1 MSCERKPDVFA
12 LPGYRLIEPLGSGG
26 FGEVWKCEAPGG
38 LFKAIKFVYGNLET
52 FDLETARAEQELAA
66 LQCVK
71 EVRHPFVLSLDRIEI
86 VKGELL
92 IVMELA
98 DKSLHDS
105 FVEYQSSGLVGI
117 PRDALLRYV
126 RDAAEALDH
135 MNEKHNLQHLD
146 IKPRNLFLISDRVK
160 VADFGLVK
168 QIERTG
174 NDGMAGGVTPL
185 YAAPET
191 FNGKISPQSD
201 QYSLAIVY
209 LELLTG
215 RRPFNGKSV
224 RELAQQHLYDEP
236 ELRSLPEMERPVLAR
251 ALAKD
256 PSKRFAN
263 CLAFVRALYAAQGRI
278 RPVRP
283 PEENGAAA
291 HGGKTLAQTLEDIS
305 LEEEVEQVFAERK
318 TKTSISIDLEEV
330 SRLGIT
336 MAQPQS
342 GALRPSIIIGLGTF
356 GRLALQE
363 LRCRFIDR
371 FGDLSKAP
379 IIRFLYVDSDGEAI
393 QQSVRGSS
401 ETALPRNETY
411 HLPIQAAGRYRR
423 RSLDQLSDWLP
434 REKLHS
440 IPRSLQAQ
448 GSRALGRLAF
458 VDNHLRF
465 LARLRREVQS
475 ATHADALYQTVSQTG
490 LALRDSIPRVYIL
503 AGASGSCSGFL
514 IDLAFGLRRL
524 LTQLRHETADIH
536 LLLSCGAVEDPAT
549 PATELANTY
558 ATLTELNHFADPTI
572 PFVAQYAADTP
583 RMVEQGSGFSSI
595 YLLPQAQRTSGALRD
610 QVAHTC
616 SYLFHDLTTP
626 LGLHLD
632 RARSRKG
639 PADSF
644 VFRSFGTYA
653 VWYPRGLLLR
663 LAARQSCRELVEE
676 WCSPGPPNSVQ
687 EIEAACAR
695 ILADSE
701 LQPEMLTARIDD
713 AARPA
718 FGVLPA
724 DALTR
729 LLCTLEEQAQ
739 LHVALDDPGNWAKQ
753 AAGRLREWVG
763 AAPPLDLEDSGQSLV
778 DAEWRKSQLHK
789 ALTVAAQSLATEWDQ
804 RLAKVAFGLMEHP
817 GKKVAAAEE
826 AFLRFKRFCKE
837 ALAMYKVRRE
847 QQALRAQQS
856 QAKLDVALQHC
867 LNDTRP
873 AGWSL
878 SSLLLLG
885 NSSRRSLR
893 LFMDH
898 MATFARQ
905 CLAAELAGS
914 GQLFFT
920 LLSTKIED
928 RLRELQFCRQR
939 LRTVADHLGSAQEHI
954 NDLAN
959 AVSGSGI
966 RAMHWALSST
976 ECFWDSIRH
985 SSTVRVILPD
995 GDRDLGTAA
1004 ARFASTLTQV
1014 QRAQLDQALQDGVLG
1029 PQRGLQTACAGAGDL
1044 ARSLALPL
1052 VDVAASYSGDLLPIT
1067 DVADVEFSRL
1077 GSEPEKLTAE
1087 IEKYLSRAEP
1097 LLQSI
1102 SSAQREDTFLLI
1114 PASEPGT
1121 ALSEIVQQ
1129 VAPRATVVRVPG
1141 QAHLMIC
1148 REQGKLNLDDVQ
1160 ALMNPCR
1167 KAYEEASIMPQVS
1180 PHSRFDIID
1189 WLPLDP

>member
-135 MNEKHNLQHLD
+135 MNERHNLQHLD

-168 QIERTG
+168 QIERNSQG
-174 NDGMAGGVTPL
+174 GLSGGVTPL

-191 FNGKISPQSD
+191 FNGKISPHSD

-236 ELRSLPEMERPVLAR
+236 ELRSLPEGERPVLAR

-263 CLAFVRALYAAQGRI
+263 CLAFVRALYAAQGRL
-278 RPVRP
+278 RPARP
-283 PEENGAAA
+283 PEENGANTP
-291 HGGKTLAQTLEDIS
+291 HGGKTLAETLEDIS
-305 LEEEVEQVFAERK
+305 LEEEVEKVFAEKRV
-318 TKTSISIDLEEV
+318 TSVSIELEEV

-342 GALRPSIIIGLGTF
+342 GALRPSLIIGLGSF

-371 FGDLSKAP
+371 FGDLAKAP
-379 IIRFLYVDSDGEAI
+379 IIRFLYVDSDGDAI
-393 QQSVRGSS
+393 QQSVRGST
-401 ETALPRNETY
+401 ETAIPRGETY
-411 HLPIQAAGRYRR
+411 HLPIQAASRYRR

-440 IPRSLQAQ
+440 IPRSLQAN

-465 LARLRREVQS
+465 LARLRREVQQ

-514 IDLAFGLRRL
+514 VDLAFGLRRL
-524 LTQLRHETADIH
+524 LTQLRHENADIH
-536 LLLSCGAVEDPAT
+536 LFLSCGALQDPGT

-558 ATLTELNHFADPTI
+558 ATITELNHFTDPAI
-572 PFVAQYAADTP
+572 PFVAQYAADAP
-583 RMVEQGSGFSSI
+583 RVVEPGSGFSSI
-595 YLLPQAQRTSGALRD
+595 YLLPQAQRTSNSLRD
-610 QVAHTC
+610 LVAHTC
-616 SYLFHDLTTP
+616 SYLFHELTTP

-632 RARSRKG
+632 RARTRKG
-639 PADSF
+639 PADSLM
-644 VFRSFGTYA
+644 FRSFGTYA

-663 LAARQSCRELVEE
+663 LAARQSCRELAEE
-676 WCSPGPPNSVQ
+676 WCATGTPNSAQ

-724 DALTR
+724 EALTR
-729 LLCTLEEQAQ
+729 LLGNLEDQTQQSLAM
-739 LHVALDDPGNWAKQ
+739 DDPGSWAKQ
-753 AAGRLREWVG
+753 ALGRLRDWVG
-763 AAPPLDLEDSGQSLV
+763 AAPPLDLDDSGQSLI

-789 ALTVAAQSLATEWDQ
+789 ALTLASQKLATEWDH
-804 RLAKVAFGLMEHP
+804 RLAAVAFGLMEHP
-817 GKKVAAAEE
+817 GKRIAAAEE
-826 AFLRFKRFCKE
+826 AFTRFKRFCKE

-856 QAKLDVALQHC
+856 QAKLDIALQHC
-867 LNDTRP
+867 LNDT
-873 AGWSL
+873 GSTSWSL
-878 SSLLLLG
+878 SSLLMG

-914 GQLFFT
+914 GQLFFS
-920 LLSTKIED
+920 LLLTKIED

-939 LRTVADHLGSAQEHI
+939 LRAVVDYLGSAQENI
-954 NDLAN
+954 NDLAS

-966 RAMHWALSST
+966 RAMHWAMSSA
-976 ECFWDSIRH
+976 ESFWDSIRH
-985 SSTVRVILPD
+985 SSTVRVILPV

-1004 ARFASTLTQV
+1004 ARFASTMTLE
-1014 QRAQLDQALQDGVLG
+1014 QRVQLDNALQEGVLG
-1029 PQRGLQTACAGAGDL
+1029 PQRGLQVACAGSTDL
-1044 ARSLALPL
+1044 ARLLALPL
-1052 VDVAASYSGDLLPIT
+1052 VDVAASYSSALLPIT
-1067 DVADVEFSRL
+1067 DVAEVEFNRV
-1077 GSEPEKLTAE
+1077 ETQPEKLVTE
-1087 IEKYLSRAEP
+1087 IEKYLARAEP
-1097 LLQSI
+1097 LLEATVST
-1102 SSAQREDTFLLI
+1102 AREDTFLLI
-1114 PASEPGT
+1114 PASDKGKAFAEV
-1121 ALSEIVQQ
+1121 VQG
-1129 VAPRATVVRVPG
+1129 VSPRATVVRVPG

-1148 REQGKLNLDDVQ
+1148 REQTNLGLEDVQ
-1160 ALMNPCR
+1160 FLMNPCR
-1167 KAYEEASIMPQVS
+1167 KAYEEAAIMPQAS
-1180 PHSRFDIID
+1180 PHSRFDIVD

>member
-52 FDLETARAEQELAA
+52 FDLETARAEQELQA

-86 VKGELL
+86 VHGELL

-117 PRDALLRYV
+117 PRDALLRYI

-168 QIERTG
+168 HIERNS
-174 NDGMAGGVTPL
+174 NDGLAGGITPL

-215 RRPFNGKSV
+215 RRPFNGRSV
-224 RELAQQHLYDEP
+224 RELAHQHLNEEP
-236 ELRSLPEMERPVLAR
+236 ELRSLPEAERPVLAR

-256 PSKRFAN
+256 PSKRFTN
-263 CLAFVRALYAAQGRI
+263 CLAFVRALYSAQGKI
-278 RPVRP
+278 RAVSSVDDSSAAR
-283 PEENGAAA
+283 GAV
-291 HGGKTLAQTLEDIS
+291 TLSETMEDIS
-305 LEEEVEQVFAERK
+305 LEEEVENVLSDNR
-318 TKTSISIDLEEV
+318 TPSSIDLEEV

-342 GALRPSIIIGLGTF
+342 GALRPSIIIGLGSF

-363 LRCRFIDR
+363 LKCRFIDR
-371 FGDLSKAP
+371 FGDLNKAP

-401 ETALPRNETY
+401 ETSLPKSETY
-411 HLPIQAAGRYRR
+411 HLPIQAASRYRR
-423 RSLDQLSDWLP
+423 RSLDHLSDWLP

-465 LARLRREVQS
+465 LARLRRELQH
-475 ATHADALYQTVSQTG
+475 ATHADALYQTVTQTG
-490 LALRDSIPRVYIL
+490 LALRDSTPRVYVL
-503 AGASGSCSGFL
+503 AGAAGSCSGFL
-514 IDLAFGLRRL
+514 VDLAYGLRRL
-524 LTQLRHETADIH
+524 LTQLRHENANIN
-536 LLLSCGAVEDPAT
+536 LMLSCGAVQDPST
-549 PATELANTY
+549 PAAELANTY
-558 ATLTELNHFADPTI
+558 ATLTELNHFGDPGC
-572 PFVAQYAADTP
+572 PFVAQYGPDSP
-583 RMVEQGSGFSSI
+583 RMVEQGTSFSSI
-595 YLLPQAQRTSGALRD
+595 YLLPQAQRSANAMRD

-616 SYLFHDLTTP
+616 SYLFHELTTP

-632 RARSRKG
+632 RVRERRVAAESL
-639 PADSF
+639 

-663 LAARQSCRELVEE
+663 LAARKVCCELVEE
-676 WCSPGPPNSVQ
+676 WCAQGPANASQ
-687 EIEAACAR
+687 EIDAACSR
-695 ILADSE
+695 IFAEHE
-701 LQPEMLTARIDD
+701 LQPEILTSRIDD

-718 FGVLPA
+718 FGMLSA
-724 DALTR
+724 EALTK
-729 LLCTLEEQAQ
+729 LLSVLEDQVHQ
-739 LHVALDDPGNWAKQ
+739 HVALDDPANWAKQ
-753 AAGRLREWVG
+753 AAARLREWVG
-763 AAPPLDLEDSGQSLV
+763 AAPPLDLDESGQSLV

-789 ALTVAAQSLATEWDQ
+789 ALTAAAQKLAGEWDQ
-804 RLAKVAFGLMEHP
+804 RFSSVAFGLTEHS
-817 GKKVAAAEE
+817 GKRIAAAED
-826 AFLRFKRFCKE
+826 AFLRFKRYCKE
-837 ALAMYKVRRE
+837 AIALYKVRRE
-847 QQALRAQQS
+847 QQALRAQASQS
-856 QAKLDVALQHC
+856 KLEAALQVC
-867 LNDTRP
+867 LNDSGNT
-873 AGWSL
+873 GWGL
-878 SSLLLLG
+878 SSLLSLG
-885 NSSRRSLR
+885 NSTRRNLR

-898 MATFARQ
+898 MAIFARQ

-920 LLSTKIED
+920 LLSAKVED

-939 LRTVADHLGSAQEHI
+939 LRGVVDYLGSAQENI
-954 NDLAN
+954 NDLAS
-959 AVSGSGI
+959 AVSGSGV
-966 RAMHWALSST
+966 RAMHWALSSA
-976 ECFWDSIRH
+976 ESFWDSIRQ

-1004 ARFASTLTQV
+1004 MRFASTLTTE
-1014 QRAQLDQALQDGVLG
+1014 QRSQLDQALQDGILG
-1029 PQRGLQTACAGAGDL
+1029 PQRGLQNACAGSADL
-1044 ARSLALPL
+1044 TRLLALPL
-1052 VDVAASYSGDLLPIT
+1052 VEATAGFTSALLPIT
-1067 DVADVEFSRL
+1067 DVAEVEFNRV
-1077 GSEPEKLTAE
+1077 EAFPEKLVSE
-1087 IEKYLSRAEP
+1087 IEKYLARAEP
-1097 LLQSI
+1097 LLQATVSTG
-1102 SSAQREDTFLLI
+1102 REDTFLLI
-1114 PASEPGT
+1114 PASEPGKSL
-1121 ALSEIVQQ
+1121 AEVVQK
-1129 VAPRATVVRVPG
+1129 VAPRSTVVRVPG

-1148 REQGKLNLDDVQ
+1148 REQSNLNLEDVQ
-1160 ALMNPCR
+1160 HLMSPCR
-1167 KAYEEASIMPQVS
+1167 KAYEESAIMPLAS
-1180 PHSRFDIID
+1180 PHSRFDIAE

>member
-86 VKGELL
+86 VHGELL

-98 DKSLHDS
+98 DKSLHDC

-117 PRDALLRYV
+117 PRDALLRYI

-168 QIERTG
+168 QIERNG
-174 NDGMAGGVTPL
+174 SSGLSGGVTPL

-215 RRPFNGKSV
+215 RRPFNGRSV
-224 RELAQQHLYDEP
+224 RELAQQHLNEEP
-236 ELRSLPEMERPVLAR
+236 ELRSLPEAERPVLSR
-251 ALAKD
+251 ALSKD
-256 PSKRFAN
+256 PNQRFAN
-263 CLAFVRALYAAQGRI
+263 CLAFVRTLYAAQGRI
-278 RPVRP
+278 RALSSVDDGTLAR
-283 PEENGAAA
+283 
-291 HGGKTLAQTLEDIS
+291 GGKTLSETMEDIS
-305 LEEEVEQVFAERK
+305 LEEEVEKVFAEKK
-318 TKTSISIDLEEV
+318 TPSSVNLEEV

-342 GALRPSIIIGLGTF
+342 GALRPSIIVGLGSF

-371 FGDLSKAP
+371 FGDLNKAP

-401 ETALPRNETY
+401 ETALPRSETF
-411 HLPIQAAGRYRR
+411 HLPIQTASRYRR
-423 RSLDQLSDWLP
+423 RSLDHLSDWLP

-440 IPRSLQAQ
+440 IPRSLQTQ

-465 LARLRREVQS
+465 LARLRRELQH

-490 LALRDSIPRVYIL
+490 LALRDSTPRVYIL
-503 AGASGSCSGFL
+503 AGAAGSCSGFL
-514 IDLAFGLRRL
+514 VDLAFGLRRL
-524 LTQLRHETADIH
+524 LTQLRHENANIN
-536 LLLSCGAVEDPAT
+536 LLLSCGALQDPST
-549 PATELANTY
+549 PAAELANTY
-558 ATLTELNHFADPTI
+558 ATLTELNHFGDPSCS
-572 PFVAQYAADTP
+572 FVAQYSADSP
-583 RMVEQGSGFSSI
+583 RMVEQGTAFSSI
-595 YLLPQAQRTSGALRD
+595 YLLPQSQRSATSLRD

-616 SYLFHDLTTP
+616 SYLFHELTTP

-632 RARSRKG
+632 RVRERKTA
-639 PADSF
+639 ADSL

-663 LAARQSCRELVEE
+663 LSARQVCRELVEE
-676 WCSPGPPNSVQ
+676 WCGTGPPTASQ

-695 ILADSE
+695 ILAEHE
-701 LQPEMLTARIDD
+701 LQPEILTSRLDE
-713 AARPA
+713 AARSS
-718 FGVLPA
+718 FGMLSA
-724 DALTR
+724 EALTK
-729 LLCTLEEQAQ
+729 LLSTLEDQVHQ
-739 LHVALDDPGNWAKQ
+739 HVALDDPANWAKQ
-753 AAGRLREWVG
+753 AAARLREWVG
-763 AAPPLDLEDSGQSLV
+763 AAPPLDLDDSGQSLV

-789 ALTVAAQSLATEWDQ
+789 VLTAAAQNLANEWDQ
-804 RLAKVAFGLMEHP
+804 RFATVAFGLMEHS
-817 GKKVAAAEE
+817 GKRVAAAED

-837 ALAMYKVRRE
+837 AIAIYKGRRE
-847 QQALRAQQS
+847 QQALRAQAS
-856 QAKLDVALQHC
+856 QAKLEAALQLC
-867 LNDTRP
+867 GNDS
-873 AGWSL
+873 GSSWGL

-885 NSSRRSLR
+885 NSTRRNLR

-898 MATFARQ
+898 MAVFARQ
-905 CLAAELAGS
+905 CHAAELAGS

-920 LLSTKIED
+920 LLSAKIED

-939 LRTVADHLGSAQEHI
+939 LRTVVDHLGSAQEHI

-966 RAMHWALSST
+966 RAMHWALSSP
-976 ECFWDSIRH
+976 ESFWDSIRQ
-985 SSTVRVILPD
+985 SGTVRVILAD

-1004 ARFASTLTQV
+1004 SRFAASLSEE
-1014 QRAQLDQALQDGVLG
+1014 QRGQLDQALQDGVLG
-1029 PQRGLQTACAGAGDL
+1029 PLRGLQTACAGSTDL
-1044 ARSLALPL
+1044 TKLLALPL
-1052 VDVAASYSGDLLPIT
+1052 VEGAASFSSALLPIT
-1067 DVADVEFSRL
+1067 DVAEVEFNRV
-1077 GSEPEKLTAE
+1077 EAYPEKLVAE
-1087 IEKYLSRAEP
+1087 VEKYLSRAEP
-1097 LLQSI
+1097 LLQATI
-1102 SSAQREDTFLLI
+1102 STGREDTFLLI
-1114 PASEPGT
+1114 PASEPGKSL
-1121 ALSEIVQQ
+1121 AEVVQQ
-1129 VAPRATVVRVPG
+1129 VAPRSTVVRVPG

-1148 REQGKLNLDDVQ
+1148 REQSNLNLEDVQ
-1160 ALMNPCR
+1160 HLMSPCR
-1167 KAYEEASIMPQVS
+1167 KAYEESAIMPLAS
-1180 PHSRFDIID
+1180 PHSRFDIAE

>member
-52 FDLETARAEQELAA
+52 FDLETARAEQELKA

-86 VKGELL
+86 VHGELL

-98 DKSLHDS
+98 DKSLHDA
-105 FVEYQSSGLVGI
+105 FVEYQSSGLIGI
-117 PRDALLRYV
+117 PRDALLRYI

-135 MNEKHNLQHLD
+135 MNEKHSLQHLD

-168 QIERTG
+168 QLELSS
-174 NDGMAGGVTPL
+174 NDGLTGGVTPL

-215 RRPFNGKSV
+215 RRPFNGRSV
-224 RELAQQHLYDEP
+224 RELAHQHLTEEP
-236 ELRSLPEMERPVLAR
+236 ELRSLPEAERPVLAR
-251 ALAKD
+251 ALSKD

-263 CLAFVRALYAAQGRI
+263 CLAFVRALYTAQGKI
-278 RPVRP
+278 RAVAPIHDPSSGPR
-283 PEENGAAA
+283 GT
-291 HGGKTLAQTLEDIS
+291 KTLSETLEDIS
-305 LEEEVEQVFAERK
+305 LEEEVEKVFSDKK
-318 TKTSISIDLEEV
+318 TPSSIDLEEV

-342 GALRPSIIIGLGTF
+342 GALRPSIIVGLGSF

-363 LRCRFIDR
+363 LKCRFIDR
-371 FGDLSKAP
+371 FGDLNKAP

-393 QQSVRGSS
+393 QESIRGSS
-401 ETALPRNETY
+401 ETSLPKNETY
-411 HLPIQAAGRYRR
+411 HLPIQAASRYRR
-423 RSLDQLSDWLP
+423 RSLDHLSDWLP

-465 LARLRREVQS
+465 LARLRRELQH
-475 ATHADALYQTVSQTG
+475 ATHADAVYQTVTQTG

-503 AGASGSCSGFL
+503 AGAAGSSSGFL
-514 IDLAFGLRRL
+514 VDLAFGLRRL
-524 LTQLRHETADIH
+524 LTQLRHGNANIN
-536 LLLSCGAVEDPAT
+536 LLLSCGAVQDPST
-549 PATELANTY
+549 PAAELANTY
-558 ATLTELNHFADPTI
+558 ATLTELNHFGDPSC
-572 PFVAQYAADTP
+572 PFVAQYGADSP
-583 RMVEQGSGFSSI
+583 RMVEQGTAYSSI
-595 YLLPQAQRTSGALRD
+595 YLLPQSERSPSALRD

-616 SYLFHDLTTP
+616 SYLFHELTTP

-632 RARSRKG
+632 RVRERRVAAESL
-639 PADSF
+639 

-663 LAARQSCRELVEE
+663 LAARKVCCDLVEQ
-676 WCSPGPPNSVQ
+676 WCAQGPPNAAQ
-687 EIEAACAR
+687 EIEAACSR
-695 ILADSE
+695 ILAEHE
-701 LQPEMLTARIDD
+701 LQPEILTSRIDE

-718 FGVLPA
+718 FGMLSA
-724 DALTR
+724 EALTK
-729 LLCTLEEQAQ
+729 LLSVLEDQVHQ
-739 LHVALDDPGNWAKQ
+739 HVALDDPANWAKQ
-753 AAGRLREWVG
+753 AAARLREWVG
-763 AAPPLDLEDSGQSLV
+763 AAPPLDLDDSGQSLV
-778 DAEWRKSQLHK
+778 DAEWRKSHLHK
-789 ALTVAAQSLATEWDQ
+789 ALTGAAQKLASEWDQ
-804 RLAKVAFGLMEHP
+804 RFAVVAFGLTEHS
-817 GKKVAAAEE
+817 GKRIAAAED
-826 AFLRFKRFCKE
+826 AFLRFKRYCKE
-837 ALAMYKVRRE
+837 AIALYKVRRE
-847 QQALRAQQS
+847 QQALRAQAS
-856 QAKLDVALQHC
+856 QAKLEMALQVC
-867 LNDTRP
+867 VNDSGNT
-873 AGWSL
+873 GWGL
-878 SSLLLLG
+878 SSLLSLG
-885 NSSRRSLR
+885 NSTRRNLR

-898 MATFARQ
+898 MAIFARQ

-920 LLSTKIED
+920 LLAARIED

-939 LRTVADHLGSAQEHI
+939 LRTVVDYLSSAQENI

-959 AVSGSGI
+959 AVSGSGV
-966 RAMHWALSST
+966 RAMHWALSSA
-976 ECFWDSIRH
+976 ESFWDSIRH

-1004 ARFASTLTQV
+1004 MRFAATLTTE
-1014 QRAQLDQALQDGVLG
+1014 QRSQLDQALQDGILG
-1029 PQRGLQTACAGAGDL
+1029 PQRGLQNACAGSGDL
-1044 ARSLALPL
+1044 TRLLALPL
-1052 VDVAASYSGDLLPIT
+1052 VEATANFTSGLLPIT
-1067 DVADVEFSRL
+1067 DVAEVEFNRV
-1077 GSEPEKLTAE
+1077 EAFPEKLVAE
-1087 IEKYLSRAEP
+1087 IEKYLARAEP
-1097 LLQSI
+1097 LLQATI
-1102 SSAQREDTFLLI
+1102 STGREDTFLLI
-1114 PASEPGT
+1114 PASEPGKSF
-1121 ALSEIVQQ
+1121 AEEVQI
-1129 VAPRATVVRVPG
+1129 VAPRSTVVRVPG

-1148 REQGKLNLDDVQ
+1148 REQSNLNLEDVQ
-1160 ALMNPCR
+1160 HLMSPCR
-1167 KAYEEASIMPQVS
+1167 KAYEESAIMPLAS
-1180 PHSRFDIID
+1180 PHSRFDIAE

>member
-1 MSCERKPDVFA
+1 
-12 LPGYRLIEPLGSGG
+12 
-26 FGEVWKCEAPGG
+26 
-38 LFKAIKFVYGNLET
+38 
-52 FDLETARAEQELAA
+52 
-66 LQCVK
+66 
-71 EVRHPFVLSLDRIEI
+71 
-86 VKGELL
+86 
-92 IVMELA
+92 
-98 DKSLHDS
+98 
-105 FVEYQSSGLVGI
+105 
-117 PRDALLRYV
+117 
-126 RDAAEALDH
+126 

-146 IKPRNLFLISDRVK
+146 IKPHNLFLISDRVK

-168 QIERTG
+168 QLERTS
-174 NDGMAGGVTPL
+174 NDGMTGGVTPL

-236 ELRSLPEMERPVLAR
+236 ELRLPARNGTPCACPSTGQRSGQTLRELPGLCPGVVCCSRPHPSLKTGRRKWRSRHSRREDPGPNAR
-251 ALAKD
+251 RYQLGGRGRAGLRRKKD
-256 PSKRFAN
+256 QDFDIDRVGGSLQAGNHYGPA
-263 CLAFVRALYAAQGRI
+263 
-278 RPVRP
+278 PVR
-283 PEENGAAA
+283 G
-291 HGGKTLAQTLEDIS
+291 
-305 LEEEVEQVFAERK
+305 
-318 TKTSISIDLEEV
+318 
-330 SRLGIT
+330 
-336 MAQPQS
+336 
-342 GALRPSIIIGLGTF
+342 LRPSIIIGLGTF

-371 FGDLSKAP
+371 FGDSSKSP

-393 QQSVRGSS
+393 QQSVRRSS
-401 ETALPRNETY
+401 ETALPRSETY

-448 GSRALGRLAF
+448 GSRASGRLAF

-490 LALRDSIPRVYIL
+490 LALRDSIPRIYIL

-524 LTQLRHETADIH
+524 LTQLRHENADIH
-536 LLLSCGAVEDPAT
+536 LLLSCGALEDPAT
-549 PATELANTY
+549 PTTELANAY

-583 RMVEQGSGFSSI
+583 RMVEQGSGFSNI
-595 YLLPQAQRTSGALRD
+595 YLLPQSHRTSAALRD

-616 SYLFHDLTTP
+616 SYLFHELTTP

-632 RARSRKG
+632 RARGRKG

-701 LQPEMLTARIDD
+701 LQPEMLTARIDE

-729 LLCTLEEQAQ
+729 LLCSLEEQAQ
-739 LHVALDDPGNWAKQ
+739 HHVALDDPRNWAKQ

-763 AAPPLDLEDSGQSLV
+763 AAPPLDMEDSGQSLV
-778 DAEWRKSQLHK
+778 DAEWRKS
-789 ALTVAAQSLATEWDQ
+789 VAQSPDHSGPILAAEWDQ
-804 RLAKVAFGLMEHP
+804 KLAKVAFGLMEHP
-817 GKKVAAAEE
+817 GKRVAAAEE

-847 QQALRAQQS
+847 QQALRVNS
-856 QAKLDVALQHC
+856 PK
-867 LNDTRP
+867 P
-873 AGWSL
+873 
-878 SSLLLLG
+878 SSMWLC
-885 NSSRRSLR
+885 N
-893 LFMDH
+893 
-898 MATFARQ
+898 
-905 CLAAELAGS
+905 
-914 GQLFFT
+914 
-920 LLSTKIED
+920 
-928 RLRELQFCRQR
+928 
-939 LRTVADHLGSAQEHI
+939 
-954 NDLAN
+954 
-959 AVSGSGI
+959 
-966 RAMHWALSST
+966 
-976 ECFWDSIRH
+976 
-985 SSTVRVILPD
+985 
-995 GDRDLGTAA
+995 TA
-1004 ARFASTLTQV
+1004 
-1014 QRAQLDQALQDGVLG
+1014 
-1029 PQRGLQTACAGAGDL
+1029 
-1044 ARSLALPL
+1044 
-1052 VDVAASYSGDLLPIT
+1052 
-1067 DVADVEFSRL
+1067 
-1077 GSEPEKLTAE
+1077 
-1087 IEKYLSRAEP
+1087 
-1097 LLQSI
+1097 
-1102 SSAQREDTFLLI
+1102 
-1114 PASEPGT
+1114 
-1121 ALSEIVQQ
+1121 
-1129 VAPRATVVRVPG
+1129 
-1141 QAHLMIC
+1141 
-1148 REQGKLNLDDVQ
+1148 
-1160 ALMNPCR
+1160 
-1167 KAYEEASIMPQVS
+1167 
-1180 PHSRFDIID
+1180 
-1189 WLPLDP
+1189 

>member
-1 MSCERKPDVFA
+1 MKSGSAK
-12 LPGYRLIEPLGSGG
+12 LPAASSGA
-26 FGEVWKCEAPGG
+26 F
-38 LFKAIKFVYGNLET
+38 IKFVYGNLET

-168 QIERTG
+168 QIERNG
-174 NDGMAGGVTPL
+174 NSGLSGGVTPL

-201 QYSLAIVY
+201 QYSLGIVY

-215 RRPFNGKSV
+215 RRPFNGRTV

-236 ELRSLPEMERPVLAR
+236 ELRSIPEAERPVLAR

-278 RPVRP
+278 RAARAA
-283 PEENGAAA
+283 EENGANAKE
-291 HGGKTLAQTLEDIS
+291 GGKTLAETMEDIS
-305 LEEEVEQVFAERK
+305 LEQEVDQVFALK
-318 TKTSISIDLEEV
+318 KSSAAIDLEEV

-336 MAQPQS
+336 MAQPAS
-342 GALRPSIIIGLGTF
+342 GALRPTILIGLGSF

-371 FGDLSKAP
+371 FGELSKAP
-379 IIRFLYVDSDGEAI
+379 VIRFLYVDSDGDAI

-401 ETALPRNETY
+401 ETALPRNDTY
-411 HLPIQAAGRYRR
+411 HLPIQAASRYRR

-465 LARLRREVQS
+465 LARLRRELQAV
-475 ATHADALYQTVSQTG
+475 THADALYQTVSQTG
-490 LALRDSIPRVYIL
+490 LALRDSIPRVYIM
-503 AGASGSCSGFL
+503 AGAAGSSSGFL
-514 IDLAFGLRRL
+514 VDLAFGLRRL
-524 LTQLRHETADIH
+524 LTQLRHENADIH
-536 LLLSCGAVEDPAT
+536 LLLSCGAVQDPAT
-549 PATELANTY
+549 PTTELANTY

-572 PFVAQYAADTP
+572 PFVAQYAADAP

-595 YLLPQAQRTSGALRD
+595 YLLPQSQRSPSALRD

-616 SYLFHDLTTP
+616 SYLFHELTTP

-632 RARSRKG
+632 RARIRKN
-639 PADSF
+639 PAESLG
-644 VFRSFGTYA
+644 FRSFGTYA

-663 LAARQSCRELVEE
+663 LAARQSCRELAEE
-676 WCSPGPPNSVQ
+676 WCATGLPSTIQ
-687 EIEAACAR
+687 EIEAACSR
-695 ILADSE
+695 ILSDPE
-701 LQPEMLTARIDD
+701 LQPEMLSSRIDE

-724 DALTR
+724 DALTQ
-729 LLCTLEEQAQ
+729 LLHALEEQSHQ
-739 LHVALDDPGNWAKQ
+739 QVALDDPGNWAKQ
-753 AAGRLREWVG
+753 AFGRLREWVG
-763 AAPPLDLEDSGQSLV
+763 AAPPLDLDDSGQSLV

-789 ALTVAAQSLATEWDQ
+789 ALLVATQKLATEWDQ
-804 RLAKVAFGLMEHP
+804 RLATAAFGLMEHS
-817 GKKVAAAEE
+817 GKRVATAEE

-837 ALAMYKVRRE
+837 ALAMYKVRRD
-847 QQALRAQQS
+847 QQAIRAQQS
-856 QAKLDVALQHC
+856 QTKLEAALQHC
-867 LNDTRP
+867 LHDTGS

-878 SSLLLLG
+878 TSLLLLG
-885 NSSRRSLR
+885 TNSRRSLR
-893 LFMDH
+893 LFVDH

-939 LRTVADHLGSAQEHI
+939 LRTVVDYLGSAQENI
-954 NDLAN
+954 NDLST
-959 AVSGSGI
+959 AVSGSGV

-995 GDRDLGTAA
+995 GDRDLGKAA
-1004 ARFASTLTQV
+1004 ARFATSLTFE
-1014 QRAQLDQALQDGVLG
+1014 QRGQLDQALQDGVLG
-1029 PQRGLQTACAGAGDL
+1029 PQRGLQTACAGSADL
-1044 ARSLALPL
+1044 TRLLALPL
-1052 VDVAASYSGDLLPIT
+1052 VETASSFSGALLPIT
-1067 DVADVEFSRL
+1067 DVAEVEFNRV
-1077 GSEPEKLTAE
+1077 GSQPELLKAE
-1087 IEKYLSRAEP
+1087 IEKYLARAEP
-1097 LLQSI
+1097 LLQSTG
-1102 SSAQREDTFLLI
+1102 SSDREDTFLLI
-1114 PASEPGT
+1114 PASEPGK
-1121 ALSEIVQQ
+1121 ALAEVVQQ
-1129 VAPRATVVRVPG
+1129 VAPRSNVVRVPG

-1148 REQGKLNLDDVQ
+1148 REQKNLNLEDVQ
-1160 ALMNPCR
+1160 QLMSPCR
-1167 KAYEEASIMPQVS
+1167 KAYEEAVIMPQVS